1 MTFLR
6 SLSFLLAIA
15 GLAISGGSLPAAKP
29 GTTSKPRIARPSGPS
44 DAEVERDI
52 RARFARSKISTDKF
66 SAKVQSGI
74 ATLSGHTD
82 VIQHKGTATRLA
94 KNAGA
99 LAVVNNIE
107 ISQAAKDKA
116 ARNLE
121 SGRRRAQL
129 KRGDTRSSQ

>member
-1 MTFLR
+1 MFLR
-6 SLSFLLAIA
+6 SLAFLLALA
-15 GLAISGGSLPAAKP
+15 GMAVSGGSLPAAKP
-29 GTTSKPRIARPSGPS
+29 STTSKPRIGRPTGPS

-94 KNAGA
+94 KSAGA